1 MAKVKNIKFNNPI
14 EKHFDKITR
23 YHVYFFFLIFLS
35 KLPVFWHVLNL
46 IFLSP
51 PIDYHCI
58 SGGFVGNTTKN
69 ECPCIEPEW
78 DRSVF
83 LETMQTKFN
92 LICDKKWLVS
102 FSQSMSYVGTLI
114 GSLLFGVLSDKFGR
128 LSAFTLSCLILA
140 ISGCLVSVM
149 PEPSLYTTM
158 RTIEGIGVGG
168 AIVTA
173 YVLCVEFCG
182 LRHRESVTALFHIPI
197 NISHVS
203 LAGVSY
209 ALRHCDEFQLVL
221 SIPVFLFVGMK
232 WLVMESPKWLMDNN
246 HVDKAVAVM
255 ERIAKFN
262 GVSSGAIREEIEAYH
277 ASHAQNHQTKL
288 KFWQIFKHRKP
299 TMNLGCMSVV
309 FFVCGMGYYGVS
321 QYIGLMSG
329 NIHINVAISG
339 TLLIPGTITAFFLL
353 KILKRRTFL
362 MATMFLSGIT
372 MITVI
377 CIPAHMNFCR
387 VVVACICNCFFF
399 ISFIIV
405 FLFGVELFPTT
416 IRNSVLGFLSFISR
430 VGQIVAPQINSLP
443 ATASGGIFGA
453 MAIIGSLLCYPLPET
468 KNTELPSSLEDTK
481 NFTRRLTDLTI
492 EEDTSQAAK

>member
-1 MAKVKNIKFNNPI
+1 
-14 EKHFDKITR
+14 
-23 YHVYFFFLIFLS
+23 
-35 KLPVFWHVLNL
+35 
-46 IFLSP
+46 
-51 PIDYHCI
+51 
-58 SGGFVGNTTKN
+58 
-69 ECPCIEPEW
+69 
-78 DRSVF
+78 
-83 LETMQTKFN
+83 
-92 LICDKKWLVS
+92 
-102 FSQSMSYVGTLI
+102 
-114 GSLLFGVLSDKFGR
+114 
-128 LSAFTLSCLILA
+128 
-140 ISGCLVSVM
+140 
-149 PEPSLYTTM
+149 
-158 RTIEGIGVGG
+158 
-168 AIVTA
+168 
-173 YVLCVEFCG
+173 
-182 LRHRESVTALFHIPI
+182 
-197 NISHVS
+197 
-203 LAGVSY
+203 
-209 ALRHCDEFQLVL
+209 
-221 SIPVFLFVGMK
+221 
-232 WLVMESPKWLMDNN
+232 
-246 HVDKAVAVM
+246 
-255 ERIAKFN
+255 
-262 GVSSGAIREEIEAYH
+262 
-277 ASHAQNHQTKL
+277 
-288 KFWQIFKHRKP
+288 
-299 TMNLGCMSVV
+299 MNLGCMSVV

-353 KILKRRTFL
+353 KIFKRRTFL